1 MFNLIVLILV
11 TIVFLMF
18 GYLITH
24 VDIFSPFC
32 VFCEMFLIAEF
43 LCLFFSRMYKVEIH
57 LNTILVIALGMISFG
72 IVSAFFYMKR
82 VDVRNYGEQHSRNYI
97 SINYLIQLVFLI
109 LEVLVVFYHAK
120 YIKDVVAAFGYST
133 SSIFDIAGKYHV
145 IALFNYNNFI
155 EKAVSASFIYRHG
168 IVWITAYA
176 YVLLYILINN
186 LAVKKK
192 IEIIQ
197 IIYLGIYAFDQMLS
211 GGRTA
216 LFRMITAILIITV
229 ICFGLNKRRN
239 FTKLLFKIVGIIF
252 GIILLL
258 IGINM
263 LLNRT
268 GENSTLNLILESIYV
283 YIGAPI
289 QNLDTYL
296 QGTRHTP
303 ELWGSQVFRNIYTYL
318 GGKYGISQYL
328 YQLDLP
334 FLKHNGLNTG
344 NVYTTFYQFYYDFGY
359 DGIVPLMA
367 IIALYFSCAYRKIYN
382 NKPFTIIIY
391 AYLFNDL
398 IMLIFS
404 DRFYETVASI
414 GFVKHLLVTFILYK
428 VLSEG
433 NYCYTRDCVL
443 GLFIILLYG
452 ENGEAYNVAN
462 PKSHTTIAEMA
473 HMVADK
479 ISNGKI
485 KVIYDIPKDNVFGY
499 AEDTKMKLNSDKL
512 QALGWTPEIGLE
524 DAYKRMIEQMK
535 IEEI

>member
-24 VDIFSPFC
+24 ADIFSPFC

-43 LCLFFSRMYKVEIH
+43 LCLFFVRMYKVEIH
-57 LNTILVIALGMISFG
+57 LKTILVIALGTISFG
-72 IVSAFFYMKR
+72 IVSAFFNMKR

-109 LEVLVVFYHAK
+109 LEVLVVFYRAK

-252 GIILLL
+252 

-428 VLSEG
+428 VLIDKG
-433 NYCYTRDCVL
+433 
-443 GLFIILLYG
+443 
-452 ENGEAYNVAN
+452 VAL
-462 PKSHTTIAEMA
+462 KYRH
-473 HMVADK
+473 
-479 ISNGKI
+479 GI
-485 KVIYDIPKDNVFGY
+485 KLKFKRQKKTVIPMGTN
-499 AEDTKMKLNSDKL
+499 
-512 QALGWTPEIGLE
+512 
-524 DAYKRMIEQMK
+524 
-535 IEEI
+535 

>member
-24 VDIFSPFC
+24 ADIFSPFC

-43 LCLFFSRMYKVEIH
+43 LCLFFARMYKVEIH
-57 LNTILVIALGMISFG
+57 LNTILVIALGMIAFG

-109 LEVLVVFYHAK
+109 LEFLVVFYHTK

-145 IALFNYNNFI
+145 ITLFNYNNFI

-428 VLSEG
+428 VLIDKG
-433 NYCYTRDCVL
+433 
-443 GLFIILLYG
+443 
-452 ENGEAYNVAN
+452 VALEYR
-462 PKSHTTIAEMA
+462 H
-473 HMVADK
+473 
-479 ISNGKI
+479 GI
-485 KVIYDIPKDNVFGY
+485 KLKFKRQKKTVIPMGTN
-499 AEDTKMKLNSDKL
+499 
-512 QALGWTPEIGLE
+512 
-524 DAYKRMIEQMK
+524 
-535 IEEI
+535 

>member
-24 VDIFSPFC
+24 ADIFSPFC

-43 LCLFFSRMYKVEIH
+43 LCLFFVRMYKVEIH

-72 IVSAFFYMKR
+72 IVSVFFNMKR

-303 ELWGSQVFRNIYTYL
+303 ELWGILVVNEGTATIDYVPSRNNSRVA
-318 GGKYGISQYL
+318 KAPQSFW
-328 YQLDLP
+328 LDDI
-334 FLKHNGLNTG
+334 LKAHEK
-344 NVYTTFYQFYYDFGY
+344 
-359 DGIVPLMA
+359 A
-367 IIALYFSCAYRKIYN
+367 
-382 NKPFTIIIY
+382 
-391 AYLFNDL
+391 
-398 IMLIFS
+398 
-404 DRFYETVASI
+404 
-414 GFVKHLLVTFILYK
+414 
-428 VLSEG
+428 LSEG
-433 NYCYTRDCVL
+433 EKNCIDSCTMMQRYGYD
-443 GLFIILLYG
+443 LYLIDGPG
-452 ENGEAYNVAN
+452 EN
-462 PKSHTTIAEMA
+462 I
-473 HMVADK
+473 K
-479 ISNGKI
+479 I
-485 KVIYDIPKDNVFGY
+485 
-499 AEDTKMKLNSDKL
+499 T
-512 QALGWTPEIGLE
+512 TPEDFYTMRAILEAKENEQIYGLE
-524 DAYKRMIEQMK
+524 
-535 IEEI
+535 

>member
-1 MFNLIVLILV
+1 MFNLILLILI
-11 TIVFLMF
+11 TIVFLLL

-24 VDIFSPFC
+24 ADIFAPFC
-32 VFCEMFLIAEF
+32 VFCEMFLIAEL
-43 LCLFFSRMYKVEIH
+43 LCLFFANMYKIELH
-57 LNTILVIALGMISFG
+57 LNTLFIIALGMISFG
-72 IVSAFFYMKR
+72 IVSVFLNVKR
-82 VDVRNYGEQHSRNYI
+82 FDVRKYGESYSRNYI
-97 SINYLIQLVFLI
+97 SVNFFIQLLFLI

-145 IALFNYNNFI
+145 ITLFNYNNFI

-168 IVWITAYA
+168 IIWITAYTYA
-176 YVLLYILINN
+176 LLYILINN
-186 LAVKKK
+186 LAVNKK

-197 IIYLGIYAFDQMLS
+197 IIYLAIYSFDQMLS

-239 FTKLLFKIVGIIF
+239 FTKLLFKIVGIIL
-252 GIILLL
+252 GIVLLL
-258 IGINM
+258 IGINV

-268 GENSTLNLILESIYV
+268 GENNTLNLILESIYV

-318 GGKYGISQYL
+318 GGKYGISKYL
-328 YQLDLP
+328 YQLYLP

-359 DGIVPLMA
+359 EGIVPLTV
-367 IIALYFSCAYRKIYN
+367 IIAIYFNYAYRKIYS
-382 NKPFTIIIY
+382 NKPFTLIIY

-404 DRFYETVASI
+404 DRFYETAASI
-414 GFVKHLLVTFILYK
+414 GFAKHLLVTYILYK
-428 VLSEG
+428 VLIEKVVVVEYRHGFKLKFKRKICSQKK
-433 NYCYTRDCVL
+433 T
-443 GLFIILLYG
+443 
-452 ENGEAYNVAN
+452 VA
-462 PKSHTTIAEMA
+462 S
-473 HMVADK
+473 
-479 ISNGKI
+479 
-485 KVIYDIPKDNVFGY
+485 
-499 AEDTKMKLNSDKL
+499 MKTN
-512 QALGWTPEIGLE
+512 
-524 DAYKRMIEQMK
+524 
-535 IEEI
+535 

>member
-1 MFNLIVLILV
+1 MDN
-11 TIVFLMF
+11 
-18 GYLITH
+18 
-24 VDIFSPFC
+24 C
-32 VFCEMFLIAEF
+32 VCI
-43 LCLFFSRMYKVEIH
+43 C
-57 LNTILVIALGMISFG
+57 IAL
-72 IVSAFFYMKR
+72 Y
-82 VDVRNYGEQHSRNYI
+82 
-97 SINYLIQLVFLI
+97 
-109 LEVLVVFYHAK
+109 
-120 YIKDVVAAFGYST
+120 
-133 SSIFDIAGKYHV
+133 
-145 IALFNYNNFI
+145 
-155 EKAVSASFIYRHG
+155 
-168 IVWITAYA
+168 
-176 YVLLYILINN
+176 LINN

-428 VLSEG
+428 VLIDKG
-433 NYCYTRDCVL
+433 
-443 GLFIILLYG
+443 
-452 ENGEAYNVAN
+452 VALEYR
-462 PKSHTTIAEMA
+462 H
-473 HMVADK
+473 
-479 ISNGKI
+479 GI
-485 KVIYDIPKDNVFGY
+485 KLKFKRQKKTVIPMGTN
-499 AEDTKMKLNSDKL
+499 
-512 QALGWTPEIGLE
+512 
-524 DAYKRMIEQMK
+524 
-535 IEEI
+535 

>member
-24 VDIFSPFC
+24 ADIFSPFC

-43 LCLFFSRMYKVEIH
+43 LCLFFVRMYKVEIH
-57 LNTILVIALGMISFG
+57 LKTILVIALGTISFG
-72 IVSAFFYMKR
+72 IVSAFFNMKR

-197 IIYLGIYAFDQMLS
+197 IIYLGIY
-211 GGRTA
+211 
-216 LFRMITAILIITV
+216 
-229 ICFGLNKRRN
+229 KRRN

-428 VLSEG
+428 VLIDKG
-433 NYCYTRDCVL
+433 
-443 GLFIILLYG
+443 
-452 ENGEAYNVAN
+452 VALEYR
-462 PKSHTTIAEMA
+462 H
-473 HMVADK
+473 
-479 ISNGKI
+479 GI
-485 KVIYDIPKDNVFGY
+485 KLKF
-499 AEDTKMKLNSDKL
+499 
-512 QALGWTPEIGLE
+512 
-524 DAYKRMIEQMK
+524 KRQKKTVMSLKQWMLPQNHLP
-535 IEEI
+535 